1 MHVRRSFAASLV
13 VAVIAS
19 ACAST
24 GDDASTTTRPQN
36 KPTAAPA
43 TSTTLGPL
51 EDLGHGVTKDSIKIG
66 LVYIDYSTIA
76 DFVDFQRGDQEKIAQ
91 AFVDDVNANGGV
103 LGRKLVPVYKK
114 YIPIPGTNVFST
126 TVCTELTDDEDVFA
140 VLGVVYDATGRAQ
153 LCLSKDHQT
162 IHIGHEMSEEWLNAS
177 KGLMLTPDSTKE
189 AKIRVLFALLKREA
203 TLQNRKKA
211 VTLTDQDGV
220 KLVERSVN
228 PALKSLGIPLG
239 TAGVLAIA
247 GTDTAEAQSQLQTY
261 LSTWEAEGVDT
272 IVLVSELVSAKQFT
286 EVIRAKFPNVQL
298 IAAVSTGVGAEA
310 KDEIIAKRS
319 PNPYEGILTVEGV
332 TELTRYASPK
342 TQACIK
348 IYEEATKS
356 KVNGP
361 DNPKIVKGD
370 RDESYV
376 AIQDF
381 CGEIAMFVTIAER
394 VGRTLTNENWMKTVD
409 SFGSIEIVPT
419 DIASLGANKYYADD
433 AQSLVAWDSS
443 LNGGKGGWKHLTK
456 VEDTF
461 ELSK

>member
-1 MHVRRSFAASLV
+1 MLAG
-13 VAVIAS
+13 
-19 ACAST
+19 CAST
-24 GDDASTTTRPQN
+24 GDGTSATTRAQS

-66 LVYIDYSTIA
+66 LVYIDYTTIA

-91 AFVDDVNANGGV
+91 AFVDDVNARGGV

-153 LCLSKDHQT
+153 LCLSKDHRT

-189 AKIRVLFALLKREA
+189 AKIRVLFALLKREQ
-203 TLQNRKKA
+203 TLKNRQKA
-211 VTLTDQDGV
+211 VTLTDQDGA
-220 KLVERSVN
+220 KLVKESVN
-228 PALKSLGIPLG
+228 PGLDSLGIKRG
-239 TAGVLAIA
+239 TAGVLTIS

-261 LSTWEAEGVDT
+261 LATWESEGVDT
-272 IVLVSELVSAKQFT
+272 IVLASELVAAKQFT
-286 EVIRAKFPNVQL
+286 EVIRSKFPDVQL
-298 IAAVSTGVGAEA
+298 IAAVSTGIVGEA
-310 KDEIIAKRS
+310 KDEIISKRS
-319 PNPYEGILTVEGV
+319 PNPYEGIITVEGID
-332 TELTRYASPK
+332 ELTRFAGPK
-342 TQACIK
+342 TQACMK
-348 IYEEATKS
+348 VYEKATRS

-370 RDESYV
+370 RDETYV
-376 AIQDF
+376 GVQDF

-394 VGRTLTNENWMKTVD
+394 VGRTLTNENWIKTVD
-409 SFGSIEIVPT
+409 SFGEVEIVST
-419 DIASLGANKYYADD
+419 EIASLGGNKYYADD
-433 AQSLVAWDSS
+433 AQALVAWDSTI
-443 LNGGKGGWKHLTK
+443 NGGKGGWKNLTK

-461 ELSK
+461 ELAK